1 MNASVT
7 GSDLNQ
13 IPLVNST
20 QILTASAQAPMTSVV
35 ATTPVVT
42 ASTPIMTS
50 TPITTSTT
58 PVVATTTPIMT
69 ASTPVVAAT
78 TPIMTASTPIVAGST
93 PVMGSVA
100 GAPVSVAQP
109 VVTSAVQ
116 TPQGYGTSNFATTV
130 YSAPVVD
137 DDYRL
142 GRGILDDFRPR
153 PYQTQIASLGSTTG
167 LATPG
172 LATTGLA
179 TTGLATTVTTPANV
193 GASSINDFL

>member
-1 MNASVT
+1 
-7 GSDLNQ
+7 
-13 IPLVNST
+13 
-20 QILTASAQAPMTSVV
+20 
-35 ATTPVVT
+35 
-42 ASTPIMTS
+42 
-50 TPITTSTT
+50 
-58 PVVATTTPIMT
+58 
-69 ASTPVVAAT
+69 
-78 TPIMTASTPIVAGST
+78 MTASTPIVAGST

-167 LATPG
+167 LATTG